1 MNIEKHIKI
10 WIEED
15 IGKGDITTEGVLEK
29 DFEGKGIIYSKEEG
43 VLAGGIF
50 LPYILKNFGNFK
62 INFLKKDGE
71 EFEKNEDLIE
81 IEGSAKGILKSER
94 IILNLLM
101 RLSGIATIT
110 RKFLKKINNNNI
122 KILDTRKTTPGLR
135 IFEKYAVKIGGGFN
149 HRFSLDSGILIK
161 DNHIIFAGGIKNALL
176 NMKKNKPP
184 GMKLEIEVKNLE
196 EAKEAIKYGAEILL
210 CDNMEI
216 EEIKRVIEISKGKCE
231 IEVSG
236 GINLENI
243 EKYRELKINYISI
256 GALTH
261 SSKWIDLSMRVL
273 KI

>member
-1 MNIEKHIKI
+1 MDIEKYIKI

-15 IGKGDITTEGVLEK
+15 IGKGDITTDGVLEN
-29 DFEGKGIIYSKEEG
+29 DFEGKGIVYSKEEG
-43 VLAGGIF
+43 VLAGSIF
-50 LPYILKNFGNFK
+50 LPYILKNFGDFK

-71 EFEKNEDLIE
+71 EFKKNEDLIE

-94 IILNLLM
+94 IILNFLA
-101 RLSGIATIT
+101 RLSGIATLT
-110 RKFLKKINNNNI
+110 RKFLKKLNNKNI

-161 DNHIIFAGGIKNALL
+161 DNHIIFAGGIKNALF

-184 GMKLEIEVKNLE
+184 GMKIEIEVTNLN
-196 EAKEAIKYGAEILL
+196 EAEEAIKYGAEILL

-216 EEIKRVIEISKGKCE
+216 EEIKKVIEISKGKCE

-243 EKYRELKINYISI
+243 EKYRELDINYISL